1 VVRHGHDTPRFV
13 LLDSGLTTISSDTG
27 DINPLPPHLVLTKS
41 TTDLHFHIVGPLA
54 TSNEVQ
60 LSLALNAF
68 NDAVSL
74 LLRGQVEKRSVLE
87 GLDMVLLAADETIDD
102 GSVSV
107 PLGHPVLSSHPA
119 NTLIPHGMPPSLTI
133 RWKPAPTSPPGAQRL
148 QSLA

>member
-1 VVRHGHDTPRFV
+1 MASLKEQKAFEKSVHEKTKRGGGTSRRNSTRKV
-13 LLDSGLTTISSDTG
+13 LAIRMAWSEAENLCDWLGIG

-102 GSVSV
+102 G
-107 PLGHPVLSSHPA
+107 
-119 NTLIPHGMPPSLTI
+119 
-133 RWKPAPTSPPGAQRL
+133 
-148 QSLA
+148 

>member
-1 VVRHGHDTPRFV
+1 MVRHFGEESSRYV
-13 LLDSGLTTISSDTG
+13 SSISCLNPVWYCIG

-60 LSLALNAF
+60 LSFALNAF

-102 GSVSV
+102 GSV
-107 PLGHPVLSSHPA
+107 
-119 NTLIPHGMPPSLTI
+119 
-133 RWKPAPTSPPGAQRL
+133 
-148 QSLA
+148 LARTGT

>member
-1 VVRHGHDTPRFV
+1 MASLKEQKAFEKSVHEKTKRGGGTSRRISARD
-13 LLDSGLTTISSDTG
+13 LLVTRMVGSEADDIREWLGIG

-102 GSVSV
+102 G
-107 PLGHPVLSSHPA
+107 
-119 NTLIPHGMPPSLTI
+119 
-133 RWKPAPTSPPGAQRL
+133 
-148 QSLA
+148 